1 MGPVRILVIAISASV
16 IVAATSVA
24 ASAGDSS
31 GATAAPASPGQA
43 AQKVPRPKEATAAAP
58 VGATKR
64 GAEKPPA
71 ASSNAPITG
80 EKQMPP
86 VVVTASRIAE
96 PLSQV
101 GTTVSVIDAEQ
112 IQSQKI
118 QTAGDALSQVPGV
131 QVTQSG
137 SPGTVTDVSIRGA
150 TSAQTLVMV
159 DGVELNTGATGSF
172 DIANLTTSDL
182 DRIEVVRGAGG
193 ALYGS
198 QAIGGVINLIT
209 REGQGPPELTMLS
222 EGGNRATERQVA
234 TLEGSQGR
242 LGYSAAVNYFSTE
255 GFRPVNDNSDNLS
268 GALRLDY
275 HLDDKTTIRGFA
287 RYFRSNVGLVNYS
300 VFSGS
305 PINPTA
311 HQRNEFMLFNGQIER
326 RLMQRLT
333 TRVSA
338 FFVRNDLRLDDYPY
352 QGNSSFEFDRI
363 PDEMRGTNAEADYSW
378 ADGWDSLAGFDFKDR
393 WMRLDDVSGFPPFGT
408 FSSRFTARR
417 QEYAGYLEQQGRLL
431 DGHLLGT
438 AGLRVDGNSQFGTEV
453 SPAWS
458 VAIPI
463 SQIDTTLRGSY
474 DEGFRAPSFEELY
487 YPDYGNPGLAPELSS
502 EYDGGF
508 TTTFTEWGSFTA
520 TYFSRRVHNLIVAVP
535 CSGGACPYGA
545 LAGNAGRV
553 DVQGVELAP
562 SLGPFYGLTLS
573 GNFTL
578 LDETHV
584 SPSASARPLRVPKK
598 SAFALAQYVGTGI
611 FSGGDKLT
619 LSLACT
625 FVGSRDDITVLST
638 IAEHSSYERFD
649 AVASYQG
656 GMPLGVVSD
665 EEIFVRALNV
675 FDAKYSEVFGFPA
688 PPINFVAGIKTYF
701 F

>member
-1 MGPVRILVIAISASV
+1 MGPVRILVVALGASV
-16 IVAATSVA
+16 LVAATSVA
-24 ASAGDSS
+24 GFTGDSS
-31 GATAAPASPGQA
+31 SANATPPHQKRSAQA
-43 AQKVPRPKEATAAAP
+43 ASQVKRAAA
-58 VGATKR
+58 GAAKR
-64 GAEKPPA
+64 DAKKSPA
-71 ASSNAPITG
+71 PGSSAQVTG
-80 EKQMPP
+80 EERMPA
-86 VVVTASRIAE
+86 VVVTASRIAQ
-96 PLSQV
+96 PFSQV
-101 GTTVSVIDAEQ
+101 GTTVNVIDSEQ

-118 QTAGDALSQVPGV
+118 QTVGDALSQVPGV

-137 SPGTVTDVSIRGA
+137 SPGTVTDVSIRGS

-159 DGVELNTGATGSF
+159 DGVELNTGTAGSF

-234 TLEGSQGR
+234 TLEGSQGK
-242 LGYSAAVNYFSTE
+242 LGYSAALTYFSTE

-275 HLDDKTTIRGFA
+275 HLDDTTTIRGFA
-287 RYFRSNVGLVNYS
+287 RYYRSNVGLANYS

-305 PINPTA
+305 PINPTV
-311 HQRNEFMLFNGQIER
+311 HQRGEFMLFNGEIEHR
-326 RLMQRLT
+326 FGQRLT
-333 TRVSA
+333 TRVNA
-338 FFVRNDLRLDDYPY
+338 FFVRNDLRLSDYPY
-352 QGNSSFEFDRI
+352 PGNSSFEFDRI
-363 PDEMRGTNAEADYSW
+363 PDEIRGTDAQADYSW
-378 ADGWDSLAGFDFKDR
+378 ANGWESVAGFDFKDR
-393 WMRLDDVSGFPPFGT
+393 WARLDEISGLPPFGT
-408 FSSRFTARR
+408 FSTRFTARR
-417 QEYAGYLEQQGRLL
+417 QEYAGYVEQQGRLF

-438 AGLRVDGNSQFGTEV
+438 AGFRVDGNSQFGTEV

-458 VAIPI
+458 VAIPV

-474 DEGFRAPSFEELY
+474 SEGFRAPSFEELY
-487 YPDYGNPGLAPELSS
+487 YPDYGNPDLAPELSS

-520 TYFSRRVHNLIVAVP
+520 TYFSRRIHNLIVAVP
-535 CSGGACPYGA
+535 CSGAACPYGA
-545 LAGNAGRV
+545 MAGNAGRV

-598 SAFALAQYVGTGI
+598 SAFALAQYVAPGI
-611 FSGGDKLT
+611 FTGGDKLT
-619 LSLACT
+619 LSLAYT
-625 FVGSRDDITVLST
+625 FVGSRDDITLLST
-638 IAEHSSYERFD
+638 IAQHSSYQRFD
-649 AVASYQG
+649 AVASYRG
-656 GMPLGVVSD
+656 GMPLGIISD
-665 EEIFVRALNV
+665 EEIFARVLNV
-675 FDAKYSEVFGFPA
+675 LDAKYSEVFGFPA
-688 PPINFVAGIKTYF
+688 PPVNFVAGIKTYF